1 MTTFPASGLPFVPPP
16 VVKKS
21 TAAVK
26 QKAQL
31 VQLCF
36 HSAGWFT
43 IRITLITK
51 LFFFIQT
58 ELGLKKIEHGIYIW
72 CYIWFT
78 LPVRDNI
85 KTPDGLNE
93 YHFVTIHVL
102 LGNLCFI
109 IYVYVMRMHFYFNF
123 QIGYKKVQNKHICP

>member
-1 MTTFPASGLPFVPPP
+1 MTTFPASGLRFVLPP

-58 ELGLKKIEHGIYIW
+58 SQGFKKKIEHGIYIW

-93 YHFVTIHVL
+93 YHFHHLVTIHVL

-109 IYVYVMRMHFYFNF
+109 IYVYV
-123 QIGYKKVQNKHICP
+123 